1 VASFNELAYAASLAI
16 VKNPGV
22 YNPLFIY
29 GNTGL
34 GKTHLL
40 QATGNTLK
48 EKFPTKKIFYTALE
62 RFYNDF
68 VTSMQQN
75 RIPQFKEKYRKY
87 DVIIVDDVQFI
98 SGKDKT
104 QEELFHLFN
113 AFHDIGKQVIF
124 SSDKHPN
131 LIAGLE
137 ERLRSR
143 FNAGMTVD
151 ISSPEFEG
159 RMMIIKEKT
168 KEYANLIDDTIVNF
182 VAESITSSIREL
194 EGVINLHPLP
204 LRP

>member
-1 VASFNELAYAASLAI
+1 
-16 VKNPGV
+16 
-22 YNPLFIY
+22 
-29 GNTGL
+29 
-34 GKTHLL
+34 
-40 QATGNTLK
+40 
-48 EKFPTKKIFYTALE
+48 
-62 RFYNDF
+62 
-68 VTSMQQN
+68 MQQN

-168 KEYANLIDDTIVNF
+168 KEYSNLIDDTIVNF
-182 VAESITSSIREL
+182 VAR
-194 EGVINLHPLP
+194 VYNF
-204 LRP
+204 